1 MNSKQKRT
9 WKAIFENP
17 VRADVKWTD
26 IENLF
31 VALGA
36 KVSEGNGS
44 RVRIFIKER
53 VATFHRPHPGDE
65 TGKATLKDVRDLLSN
80 ANIEAPKVE

>member
-1 MNSKQKRT
+1 MNSKQKRI

-26 IENLF
+26 IESLF

-36 KVSEGNGS
+36 KITEGNGS
-44 RVRIFIKER
+44 RVRVFLNDR
-53 VATFHRPHPGDE
+53 VASFHRPHPENE
-65 TGKATLKDVRDLLSN
+65 TNKGCLKRVRDLLSN
-80 ANIEAPKVE
+80 ANVELPKVE

>member
-9 WKAIFENP
+9 LNAIFENP

-26 IENLF
+26 VENLF
-31 VALGA
+31 TALGA
-36 KVSEGNGS
+36 TITEGNGS
-44 RVRIFIKER
+44 RVRVLLNDR
-53 VATFHRPHPGDE
+53 VGTFHRPHPGNE

-80 ANIEAPKVE
+80 ANIESPKVE